1 MMLKRMLLGAMI
13 LFGCASFAANSTPS
27 GFTDN
32 LDAALASAK
41 DGGKLVYICFSGSDW
56 CGWCVRLEKEVFS
69 DASFVDAVKP
79 NYELVFIDSPS
90 DKSRLSEHA
99 KEKNPGL
106 TQAYKV
112 RGFPSYVI
120 LKSDGS
126 VLTRGSAYR
135 AGGAAAYAAF
145 LNDIAADPEKP
156 ARMAKLKAEWLE
168 PLEATFKR
176 LMDEL
181 NVECGKFM
189 DSEAAKP
196 ENKAAG
202 KTRDDFR
209 KASMVIVKRDLHK
222 FRALANEA
230 VEKAKAAP
238 VDIAPVIDDYAAG
251 LDKWI
256 KMIDPE
262 Q

>member
-1 MMLKRMLLGAMI
+1 MQLRRLALAAA
-13 LFGCASFAANSTPS
+13 LFCGFMSYAETSTPA
-27 GFTDN
+27 GFTDD
-32 LDAALASAK
+32 LDAALVSAK
-41 DGGKLVYICFSGSDW
+41 DKGKLVYICFSGSDW
-56 CGWCVRLEKEVFS
+56 CGWCVRLEREVFS
-69 DASFVDAVKP
+69 DASFAEAVKAR
-79 NYELVFIDSPS
+79 YELVFIDSPS
-90 DKSRLSEHA
+90 DKSRLSERA
-99 KEKNPGL
+99 KAKNPGL

-135 AGGAAAYAAF
+135 AGGAAAYADF
-145 LNDIAADPEKP
+145 LNAIAADPEKP

-181 NVECGKFM
+181 NVECGKYM
-189 DSEAAKP
+189 DAEAAKP

-222 FRALANEA
+222 FRALADEA
-230 VEKAKAAP
+230 VEKAKVAP
-238 VDIAPVIDDYAAG
+238 AEIAPVVDEYAAG